1 MNPKYNSHIAYLI
14 LEDGNQELTPF
25 NHYYAERIKNRHIIS
40 NIVSL
45 PKDIVEIYTSKE
57 NLINM
62 RMTGLIDGYYIRY
75 INDIN
80 EIQNYSIKT
89 KFIVVS
95 NNNEVERIYQTLVGI
110 QFILISDIL
119 PTNETL
125 NLYNFK
131 DLSIEKFQTIFENM
145 LKKQDTA
152 IQNYCG
158 QLKEYTFNRNSSD
171 LTIKTDIEIN
181 RDIYTLS
188 NINTLHSIRTQID
201 INNKNYTTENTEK
214 SINLINHIKSEI
226 FHNLKTYEIKEANH
240 MYDYLISDLSKNLD
254 FQITPKAY
262 TTVTLKDKLEDY
274 EDFIKALRFLKQY
287 NFTETT
293 INENKYIQKYIA
305 EREYIEQLI
314 SVLSSSYMVPNIKI
328 PTKENDYISLLKELG
343 AVDRSQSPKINQS
356 YSKLEKKFSE
366 DITDSLDY
374 MRCES
379 SYKLKLI
386 SNLPLEW
393 INHCGIPLMIKN
405 DVSRVPM
412 SPGYLTGKLLL
423 DTEQVHLS
431 YKAFENILFISSF
444 DDDDLIKNDLKYK
457 VEIIQK
463 TLSKSLDKE
472 FIDNLVNS
480 NEHTKG
486 MKISDDGKKID
497 INIEWK
503 NIANQSEL
511 IDVLNN
517 NSSAIAIFDMHGGH
531 SENGEGFLVL
541 QNEAINI
548 SSLLGKIKIPPIII
562 LSACDTSPIDNN
574 HYSVANMFLL
584 AGAKTVLAS
593 ALPINSTQASVYIAR
608 LLIRVSIFLY
618 IQLFEHGK
626 SIKWSTFISGMT
638 KQSYYTEL
646 IYKLQDCKIINGQQ
660 NQELNFFVNM
670 NINPLQLDFHNK
682 ILDEICIKSNLTKNQ
697 LNDFI
702 EKNHKFA
709 ECLKY
714 IQLGN
719 PENIVIMPE
728 SSELVQ
734 QVLSPNK

>member
-14 LEDGNQELTPF
+14 LEDGNQEQTPF
-25 NHYYAERIKNRHIIS
+25 NHYYNERIKNRHIIS

-45 PKDIVEIYTSKE
+45 PKDIAEIYTSKE

-75 INDIN
+75 INDID
-80 EIQNYSIKT
+80 EIQNFSIKT

-95 NNNEVERIYQTLVGI
+95 NNNEVERIYRTLVGI
-110 QFILISDIL
+110 PFTLLSNIL
-119 PTNETL
+119 PTDENL
-125 NLYNFK
+125 NLYNFE

-145 LKKQDTA
+145 LKKQDQTM
-152 IQNYCG
+152 QNYCREI
-158 QLKEYTFNRNSSD
+158 KEHTFNRNSSD
-171 LTIKTDIEIN
+171 LTIKTDVEIS

-214 SINLINHIKSEI
+214 SINLINHIKSKI
-226 FHNLKTYEIKEANH
+226 FHNLKTYEIQEANH
-240 MYDYLISDLSKNLD
+240 MYDYLISDLSKNFD
-254 FQITPKAY
+254 FQINKKEYTPVK
-262 TTVTLKDKLEDY
+262 LKHKIEDY
-274 EDFIKALRFLKQY
+274 EAFIKALKFTKEY
-287 NFTETT
+287 IFTEKV
-293 INENKYIQKYIA
+293 IEENRFIKGYID

-314 SVLSSSYMVPNIKI
+314 SILSSSYMVPNIKV
-328 PTKENDYISLLKELG
+328 PTKENDYISLLKEMG
-343 AVDRSQSPKINQS
+343 AVDRSQSYKINQS

-366 DITDSLDY
+366 DITNSLDY

-379 SYKLKLI
+379 SYKLKLV

-405 DVSRVPM
+405 DVSRVPV
-412 SPGYLTGKLLL
+412 SPGYLTDKLLL

-444 DDDDLIKNDLKYK
+444 NDSDPIKNDVKQR

-463 TLSKSLDKE
+463 TLSKSLNREYTDY
-472 FIDNLVNS
+472 LVNS

-486 MKISDDGKKID
+486 MKISDDDKKID
-497 INIEWK
+497 INVEWK
-503 NIANQSEL
+503 NVADQSEL

-517 NSSAIAIFDMHGGH
+517 NNSAIAIFDMHGGH
-531 SENGEGFLVL
+531 SDNGEGFLVL
-541 QNEAINI
+541 QNKAINI
-548 SSLLGKIKIPPIII
+548 SSLLGKIKIPPIVI

-593 ALPINSTQASVYIAR
+593 ALPIMSKQASVYIAR

-618 IQLFEHGK
+618 IHLFKHNK
-626 SIKWSTFISGMT
+626 SIRWSTFISGMT

-646 IYKLQDCKIINGQQ
+646 IYKLQDCKIINGKQ

-682 ILDEICIKSNLTKNQ
+682 ILDEICIKSSLTKNQ

>member
-25 NHYYAERIKNRHIIS
+25 NHYYGERIKNRHIIS

-45 PKDIVEIYTSKE
+45 PKDIAEIYTSKE

-145 LKKQDTA
+145 LKKQDTV

-226 FHNLKTYEIKEANH
+226 FHNLKTYEIQEANH
-240 MYDYLISDLSKNLD
+240 MYDYLISDLSKNFD

-379 SYKLKLI
+379 SYKLKLV

-412 SPGYLTGKLLL
+412 SPGYLTDKLLL

-444 DDDDLIKNDLKYK
+444 DDDDLIKNDVKYK

-548 SSLLGKIKIPPIII
+548 SSLLGKIKIPPVII

-593 ALPINSTQASVYIAR
+593 ALPIKSKQASVYIAR